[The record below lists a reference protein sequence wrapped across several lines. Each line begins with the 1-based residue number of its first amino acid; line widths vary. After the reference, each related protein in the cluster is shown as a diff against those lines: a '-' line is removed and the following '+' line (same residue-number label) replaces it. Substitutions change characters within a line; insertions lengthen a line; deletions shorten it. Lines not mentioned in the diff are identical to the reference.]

1 MTFRPAGDATNTSR
15 EVLLAASPMEMRG
28 LLDDFTNEAI
38 KGNISPDAFN
48 SGLMTLGEAGQSPN
62 FTARQIRNTLKNPLA
77 RMLVESP
84 GMAKQMAETSV
95 GLLDQF
101 GINSDAARGYIG
113 PGMKLLTQAKK
124 DGILKPD
131 VTNEEVAQEIQRPLH
146 SALQGWHKDNRK
158 NQQLHD
164 YLGTNNPGW
173 NPTGREGPITRQEAL
188 MTPFLDGW

>member
-1 MTFRPAGDATNTSR
+1 MTFRPAGEATNTSR
-15 EVLLAASPMEMRG
+15 EVLLAATPMEMRG

-38 KGNISPDAFN
+38 KGNIPPGAFN
-48 SGLMTLGEAGQSPN
+48 TGLMTLGEAGQSPN
-62 FTARQIRNTLKNPLA
+62 FTARQIKNTLKNPFA

-84 GMAKQMAETSV
+84 GMAKQMAESSV

-131 VTNEEVAQEIQRPLH
+131 VTDEEVAREIQRPLH
-146 SALQGWHKDNRK
+146 SALQSWHKDNK
-158 NQQLHD
+158 DNQQLHD
-164 YLGTNNPGW
+164 YLGSDAPHW
-173 NPTGREGPITRQEAL
+173 NPSGPEGPITRQEAL
-188 MTPFLDGW
+188 MTPFLKGF